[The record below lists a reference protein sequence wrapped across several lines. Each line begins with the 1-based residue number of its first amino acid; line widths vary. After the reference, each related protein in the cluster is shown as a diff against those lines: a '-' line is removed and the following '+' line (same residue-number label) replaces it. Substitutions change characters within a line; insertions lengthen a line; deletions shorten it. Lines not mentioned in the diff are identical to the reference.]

1 MAVAPV
7 EATMAAG
14 DSAGRE
20 TPDVSEL
27 RREVVPPGAIA
38 GGIVWADNPAPRL
51 QGMVGGDTLVSRAAP
66 GTSVPLRRLFE
77 SGVEDPL
84 CAGRPCV
91 PDREAVGAA

>member
-20 TPDVSEL
+20 TSDVSEL
-27 RREVVPPGAIA
+27 RREVAPPGAVA

-84 CAGRPCV
+84 RPGRPGV